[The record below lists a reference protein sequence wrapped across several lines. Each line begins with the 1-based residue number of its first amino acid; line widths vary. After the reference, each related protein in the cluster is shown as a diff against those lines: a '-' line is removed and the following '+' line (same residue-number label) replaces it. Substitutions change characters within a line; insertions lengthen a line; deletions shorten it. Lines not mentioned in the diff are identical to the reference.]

1 MRDQLD
7 EKIKFYETLRD
18 IPFISG
24 ACAKTGI
31 PRSTVYRWLNEDA
44 TFKKKVG
51 KAIKRGN
58 EMVNDIAYGKLIQ
71 KIKEGNMAAL
81 TYHMSRRHPYY
92 KNRNKNDVKIKI
104 EQKKDKDF
112 LLPSALV
119 WQHFQ
124 KVRVGNLPKTLRKK
138 VIKKAISMRT
148 AINKMLGESNR
159 ETDLSVMEIASM
171 VQQVLEEKPDE
182 YKKKDKSIRRLRKQY
197 WRKNKDNID
206 ESDRYTDWSRRDFFK
221 NP

>member
-1 MRDQLD
+1 
-7 EKIKFYETLRD
+7 
-18 IPFISG
+18 
-24 ACAKTGI
+24 
-31 PRSTVYRWLNEDA
+31 
-44 TFKKKVG
+44 
-51 KAIKRGN
+51 
-58 EMVNDIAYGKLIQ
+58 
-71 KIKEGNMAAL
+71 
-81 TYHMSRRHPYY
+81 
-92 KNRNKNDVKIKI
+92 
-104 EQKKDKDF
+104 
-112 LLPSALV
+112 
-119 WQHFQ
+119 
-124 KVRVGNLPKTLRKK
+124 
-138 VIKKAISMRT
+138 MRT